1 MHFFNR
7 RNDRSFIMMKFKSA
21 ATSLLVLALGLAAQA
36 QAHAAGPVLDY
47 GVVTSDVHVTGRVI
61 EVKPETRYLNVRN
74 GEVVTIH
81 VGDTS
86 FTWEVNTAPNVNAIP
101 LAKIVPAG
109 APATMAW
116 VYIAENELYQGD

>member
-1 MHFFNR
+1 MHHFNR
-7 RNDRSFIMMKFKSA
+7 RYDRSFIMKKFKSA

-36 QAHAAGPVLDY
+36 QAHAGASVVDY
-47 GVVTSDVHVTGRVI
+47 GVVTTNPSVTGRVI
-61 EVKPETRYLNVRN
+61 DIKPDTRYLNVKN

-81 VGDTS
+81 MGDTS
-86 FTWEVNTAPNVNAIP
+86 FTWEVNTASYVNAIP
-101 LAKIVPAG
+101 LAKITPAG